1 MLIIAIGAYAA
12 YPKRKLF
19 MNEGKLCAE
28 TWGHAVWIK
37 GVAGFIL
44 QITNRLSFHFSLIN
58 ENYSNKV
65 TLKISSFYIF
75 NIRPVSVGCSCVSA
89 SPCVCSMSVC
99 EHADVLGRWS
109 CLSLPDRWLS
119 ARLQR
124 VSAALQWSQEVK
136 LQSPLSLSY
145 FFPSLSVPFISL
157 CAFVCV
163 CMCACLLP
171 LHYYVWISMCVIKEQ
186 KEPVGWYVWVCW
198 RQIMEEINDMQA
210 AAQLRVYTGCHHWW
224 QFLTVC
230 PPKVIIQ
237 LKTITFIFQ

>member
-1 MLIIAIGAYAA
+1 MLIVAVGAYAA
-12 YPKRKLF
+12 YLKRKLF

-28 TWGHAVWIK
+28 TWGHAAWFN
-37 GVAGFIL
+37 GVTGFIL
-44 QITNRLSFHFSLIN
+44 QITNHLSFHFCLIN

-75 NIRPVSVGCSCVSA
+75 SVWPVGVGCSCVSA
-89 SPCVCSMSVC
+89 CPCVCRMSVC

-145 FFPSLSVPFISL
+145 FFPSLAVPFIFSV
-157 CAFVCV
+157 CICV
-163 CMCACLLP
+163 CMYVCLFTPFAFLCVNISVRDKGTEGACWLVRVNVLEADNGGNKRHTSSCP
-171 LHYYVWISMCVIKEQ
+171 AQGLHWVPSLVAVPDCVSS
-186 KEPVGWYVWVCW
+186 
-198 RQIMEEINDMQA
+198 
-210 AAQLRVYTGCHHWW
+210 
-224 QFLTVC
+224 
-230 PPKVIIQ
+230 
-237 LKTITFIFQ
+237 